1 MPEPPAPEPPRRH
14 PLPALLVVVAAT
26 LALWWPLL
34 DHDFTFGEYAL
45 LREVRSGTFVE
56 HLRDHSVRPLTRETI
71 GREAAPTPPWRPGF
85 HALADL
91 GGAVEKWR
99 AAPADVAREPAPRGW
114 FEVSL
119 ALHALVAVALF
130 SLLVA
135 EGAGPWFAAAGTLV
149 VALAPPLAETVGAPS
164 TAYATLPCAL
174 FVLWAGRGFL
184 QWLQGGRVAWL
195 LAALLLYAYSFAFG
209 EAGAAL
215 PLVLLAGL
223 AVLGKSRFRAVG
235 SVVLVA
241 VLIGAAVPLYVRYA
255 HWVTMRAIELTLA
268 PRLRVAADAG
278 VAFLGDLAGAGA
290 AAPADAVRWLVA
302 ALGIAWI
309 ALLASGRTR
318 TRFYL
323 AWAPLAALPF
333 LFRSPTPALALP
345 VLLPLGI
352 GLVLW
357 VEERVRERSAGLR
370 LLALAPLVA
379 LAAWHGCRLPAALE
393 RSRERGIVARGALE
407 SLRDRDFGGVIAV
420 DLQEAPPAMVSGL
433 GDMVALCVRGAGGAK
448 PEVRELGLVFRP
460 PLAIHA
466 DPLFHLDLTGVN
478 HYRWDT
484 GQRRLVYTTRAEL
497 IGGHRLVP
505 RYAVTREL
513 PAADGADPGEP
524 LWNHAPPGSEL
535 VVLAVVA
542 KGDAWAVLRLGA
554 GEPLDGLVWVDGFA
568 APLVA
573 VDGGF
578 SAVRVGDGVHMVAF
592 RVAVP

>member
-1 MPEPPAPEPPRRH
+1 MPEPAAPEPPRRH

-34 DHDFTFGEYAL
+34 DHDFTFGDYPL
-45 LREVRSGTFVE
+45 LREVRSGTFAE
-56 HLRDHSVRPLTRETI
+56 HLRDHTIRPLTRETT

-85 HALADL
+85 HALVDV
-91 GGAVEKWR
+91 GNAVGKWR
-99 AAPADVAREPAPRGW
+99 AAPDVARDPAPRGW
-114 FEVSL
+114 FEVAL

-135 EGAGPWFAAAGTLV
+135 EGAGPWFAAAGALV
-149 VALAPPLAETVGAPS
+149 VALAPALAETVGTPS

-223 AVLGKSRFRAVG
+223 AVLGKSRFRSVG

-255 HWVTMRAIELTLA
+255 HWVTLRAIELTLA

-278 VAFLGDLAGAGA
+278 VAFLGGLAGAGA
-290 AAPADAVRWLVA
+290 TAPADAVHWLLA
-302 ALGIAWI
+302 ALGLAWI

-333 LFRSPTPALALP
+333 LGRSPTPALALP
-345 VLLPLGI
+345 ILVPLGI

-357 VEERVRERSAGLR
+357 LEERVRERGAALR

-379 LAAWHGCRLPAALE
+379 LAAWHGWRLPAALE
-393 RSRERGIVARGALE
+393 KSRERGAAARGALE
-407 SLRDRDFGGVIAV
+407 SLRDKDLGGVIALEV
-420 DLQEAPPAMVSGL
+420 QGAPPAMVSGL
-433 GDMVALCVRGAGGAK
+433 GDMVALCVPGAGGAK
-448 PEVRELGLVFRP
+448 PEVRELGMVVRR
-460 PLAIHA
+460 PLAIFA
-466 DPLFHLDLTGVN
+466 DPLFALDLTGVN
-478 HYRWDT
+478 HYRWDA
-484 GQRRLVYTTRAEL
+484 GQRRLVYTTRSEL
-497 IGGHRLVP
+497 IGGHRLLP
-505 RYAVTREL
+505 RYAVSSEL
-513 PAADGADPGEP
+513 PELAGPDSGVP

-542 KGDAWAVLRLGA
+542 KGDVYAVLRLGA
-554 GEPLDGLVWVDGFA
+554 GEPLDGAVWVDGVA

-573 VDGGF
+573 TEDGF

-592 RVAVP
+592 RVAAP

>member
-34 DHDFTFGEYAL
+34 DHDFTFGDYPL
-45 LREVRSGTFVE
+45 LREVRSGTFTE
-56 HLRDHSVRPLTRETI
+56 HLRDHTVRPLTRETT

-85 HALADL
+85 HALVDL
-91 GGAVEKWR
+91 GNAVGKWR
-99 AAPADVAREPAPRGW
+99 AAPADGTRETAPRGW
-114 FEVSL
+114 FEL
-119 ALHALVAVALF
+119 ALGLHALVAVALF

-135 EGAGPWFAAAGTLV
+135 EGAGPWFAAAGALV

-223 AVLGKSRFRAVG
+223 AVLGRSRFRGVG

-255 HWVTMRAIELTLA
+255 QWVTLRAIELTLA
-268 PRLRVAADAG
+268 PRLHVAADACTE
-278 VAFLGDLAGAGA
+278 FLRGLAGAGA
-290 AAPADAVRWLVA
+290 TAPADALRWLLA
-302 ALGIAWI
+302 ALGLAWI
-309 ALLASGRTR
+309 ALLASGRSR

-333 LFRSPTPALALP
+333 LGRSPTPALALP

-357 VEERVRERSAGLR
+357 LEERVRERSASLR
-370 LLALAPLVA
+370 LLALAPLIA

-393 RSRERGIVARGALE
+393 RSRERGAAARGALE
-407 SLRDRDFGGVIAV
+407 SLRDKDFGGVIALEV
-420 DLQEAPPAMVSGL
+420 QGAPPAMVSGL
-433 GDMVALCVRGAGGAK
+433 GDMVALGVPGAGGAK
-448 PEVRELGLVFRP
+448 PEVRELGMVVRP
-460 PLAIHA
+460 PLAIHG
-466 DPLFHLDLTGVN
+466 DPLFALDLTGVN
-478 HYRWDT
+478 HYRWDA

-497 IGGHRLVP
+497 LGGNRPVP
-505 RYAVTREL
+505 RYAALREL
-513 PAADGADPGEP
+513 PAAGSADPGEP
-524 LWNHAPPGSEL
+524 LWNGAPPGSEL
-535 VVLAVVA
+535 VTLAVVA
-542 KGDAWAVLRLGA
+542 KGDVYAVLRLGA
-554 GEPLDGLVWVDGFA
+554 GEPLDGAVWVDGIA

-578 SAVRVGDGVHMVAF
+578 TAVRVGDGVHMVAF
-592 RVAVP
+592 RVASP